1 VIRQTAPQPPRM
13 KTNKTTE
20 TRRAYSLQETAA
32 FFGKE
37 RTWAYRQV
45 KAGRIKAITGFG
57 AMLVSASEIER
68 ILNTERT
75 QR

>member
-1 VIRQTAPQPPRM
+1 M
-13 KTNKTTE
+13 KKQKTTE
-20 TRRAYSLQETAA
+20 NRRAYSLQETAA

-68 ILNTERT
+68 ILNSS
-75 QR
+75 QLMK

>member
-1 VIRQTAPQPPRM
+1 M
-13 KTNKTTE
+13 KKQKTSE
-20 TRRAYSLQETAA
+20 SRRAYSLQETAA

-57 AMLVSASEIER
+57 VMLVSASEIER
-68 ILNTERT
+68 ILDAEQPHR
-75 QR
+75 

>member
-1 VIRQTAPQPPRM
+1 MNKQ
-13 KTNKTTE
+13 KTTE
-20 TRRAYSLQETAA
+20 VRRAYSLQETAA

-68 ILNTERT
+68 ILNAEQPR
-75 QR
+75 R

>member
-1 VIRQTAPQPPRM
+1 MNKQ
-13 KTNKTTE
+13 KTTE
-20 TRRAYSLQETAA
+20 VRRAYSLQETAA

-68 ILNTERT
+68 ILNAEQPHR
-75 QR
+75 

>member
-1 VIRQTAPQPPRM
+1 MNKQ
-13 KTNKTTE
+13 KTTE
-20 TRRAYSLQETAA
+20 SRRAYSLQETAA

-68 ILNTERT
+68 ILNAEQPR
-75 QR
+75 R